1 MPKSGRTQ
9 EQLNNLAHRQYTI
22 WATGDG
28 ATTDFAIGKRVARL
42 DDLVVKVAGLLLRPY
57 DKGTAYDY
65 KVRGLSDP
73 IGYPGDQ
80 NTVRITVAPALNV
93 NICFIVNAD

>member
-1 MPKSGRTQ
+1 MRSGRTQ
-9 EQLNNLAHRQYTI
+9 DQINNMAHRRYTI

-28 ATTDFAIGKRVARL
+28 AKTDFPIGKNITRL
-42 DDLVVKVAGLLLRPY
+42 DDLCVFVAGLLLRPF

-65 KVRGLSDP
+65 RVRGLSDP
-73 IGYPGDQ
+73 VGYIGDA
-80 NTVRITVAPALNV
+80 NTVRIVVAPAVNV